1 MKKSIAPYKKFCLG
15 SFGAP
20 MFTMFPLEENVFKNY
35 LFFKNHEIAW
45 FKNYLFLY
53 YKNIS
58 KKFNFFYFLN
68 YFFMISN

>member
-1 MKKSIAPYKKFCLG
+1 MKKSIAPYKNFCLG

-53 YKNIS
+53 FKNI
-58 KKFNFFYFLN
+58 
-68 YFFMISN
+68 